1 MRSEQ
6 IPVEF
11 IHRNPVVTARV
22 QTDWAA
28 KHIGDLEE
36 NIRAMMAKEEIS
48 ERVRCKLEFAL
59 SFEIKSALG
68 ALETAKERLDDAL
81 NGEVATAWRN
91 LE

>member
-6 IPVEF
+6 IPVELV
-11 IHRNPVVTARV
+11 HRNPVVTASV

-36 NIRAMMAKEEIS
+36 KTRAMMAREEMS
-48 ERVRCKLEFAL
+48 ERVRCTLEFAL

-68 ALETAKERLDDAL
+68 ALETAKERLSDAL
-81 NGEVATAWRN
+81 NGEVTTVWRN